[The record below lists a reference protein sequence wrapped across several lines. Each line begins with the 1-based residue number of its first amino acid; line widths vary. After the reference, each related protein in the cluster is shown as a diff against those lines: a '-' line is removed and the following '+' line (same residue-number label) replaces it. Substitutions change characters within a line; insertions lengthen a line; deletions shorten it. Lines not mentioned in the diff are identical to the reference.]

1 MQQLEQRIQDAV
13 LAKIPAP
20 QPMEQDDMPDRI
32 AVLETQVQTLM
43 TRHQGMESQFKEFS
57 AQNAQQ
63 MSSMQTQIN
72 TQTQQIHGQLESQAQ
87 SIQALFE
94 SQMAQ
99 IRGLLAKRP
108 REEGME

>member
-1 MQQLEQRIQDAV
+1 MELDDA
-13 LAKIPAP
+13 
-20 QPMEQDDMPDRI
+20 PDRI
-32 AVLETQVQTLM
+32 STLENQVQHLM
-43 TRHQGMESQFKEFS
+43 AKQQGFEVQFKDFTC
-57 AQNAQQ
+57 QNAQQ

-72 TQTQQIHGQLESQAQ
+72 AQTQQIHGQLESQSQ

-94 SQMAQ
+94 SQMSQ